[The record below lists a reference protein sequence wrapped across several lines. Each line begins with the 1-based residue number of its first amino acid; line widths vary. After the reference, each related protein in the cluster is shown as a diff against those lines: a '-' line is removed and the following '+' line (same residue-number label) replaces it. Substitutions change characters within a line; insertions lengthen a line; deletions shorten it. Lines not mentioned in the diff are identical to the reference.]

1 MDVKD
6 MTGWPITSNLRC
18 SKIYGRKE
26 RYLVVL
32 ERKIEGHA
40 RILSEFMKA
49 RARSTVVGQVCNTIG
64 CSPKPKGR
72 ACH

>member
-26 RYLVVL
+26 SISGGNG
-32 ERKIEGHA
+32 EED
-40 RILSEFMKA
+40 
-49 RARSTVVGQVCNTIG
+49 
-64 CSPKPKGR
+64 
-72 ACH
+72 